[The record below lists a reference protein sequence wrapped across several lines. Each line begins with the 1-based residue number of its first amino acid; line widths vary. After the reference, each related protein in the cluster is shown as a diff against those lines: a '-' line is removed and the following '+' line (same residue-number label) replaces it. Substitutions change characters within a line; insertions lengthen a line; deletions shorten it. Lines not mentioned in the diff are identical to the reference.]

1 MRVLAADPSR
11 EVMTQESA
19 DVQPPRPPISGPL
32 AAVVGTPLG
41 MTSGAATCYVA
52 GEWDQMLLSV
62 VLGAAFGAVVG
73 IAIVAVSRLRT
84 GEGPRQDVGA
94 AAGFIVGLSPAM
106 LIVFKLG
113 GELSGMLVAG
123 AAFVGPMIGLL
134 LGALLDRATDEL
146 RDRRRGAAALFG
158 AAGVGLCAGLV
169 SWIDSGA
176 YGKPP
181 EEVAGIVRE
190 LITDSWSEDPQME
203 GAVVERLRIRR
214 DGRRSYR
221 GTFTTAIAEFD
232 VPFEV
237 QAWDDGDAIR
247 VEWEP
252 AE

>member
-1 MRVLAADPSR
+1 MAADPGRKDPPPETVDGQQSR
-11 EVMTQESA
+11 S
-19 DVQPPRPPISGPL
+19 PISAPL
-32 AAVVGTPLG
+32 AAVIASPLG
-41 MTSGAATCYVA
+41 MAAGAATCYVL
-52 GEWDQMLLSV
+52 GEWDQMQLSV
-62 VLGAAFGAVVG
+62 VLGAALGAVVG

-106 LIVFKLG
+106 MIVFKLG

-146 RDRRRGAAALFG
+146 RDGRWGAAVLFG
-158 AAGVGLCAGLV
+158 GLGVGLCSGLV

-181 EEVAGIVRE
+181 EEVATIVQE
-190 LITDSWSEDPQME
+190 LIAESWSEDPLME
-203 GAVVERLRIRR
+203 GAIVDKLQLRRE
-214 DGRRSYR
+214 GRRSYR

-232 VPFEV
+232 MPFTV
-237 QAWDDGDAIR
+237 QAWDDGDAVR